1 LDSLATT
8 EHYMSKTTTT
18 KGLKVLVRIIE
29 KVFATG
35 RKAAEDFKETMKI
48 QFDAVLP
55 KFNYT
60 AIPQPK

>member
-1 LDSLATT
+1 
-8 EHYMSKTTTT
+8 MSKTTTT